1 LPQAADQ
8 FLNASAGARARVA
21 REIPAREITAER
33 VRQELERMLHDPAI
47 AAASRAM
54 SAEIAAMPSAGDV
67 ADELARRYG
76 TVDRR

>member
-21 REIPAREITAER
+21 REIPAGEITAER
-33 VRQELERMLHDPAI
+33 VRQELERVLHDPAI